1 MSTLLAVDGG
11 QTALRMAVV
20 DGGVVARVTEATGF
34 SHGSGDGMLAIAAA
48 VSDAREALGV
58 TGQVERICL
67 GLTGA
72 PGPDELR
79 GRLGALIASRLDGA
93 TVWLGPDMVT
103 AHAGALGGEPGVVV
117 SAGTGAVVLGVAA
130 DAAAHR
136 GDGLGFLLG
145 DDGSGFAIG
154 QAGVRAALRAREL
167 RGPATALEEAATSF
181 FGGLD
186 DLPHRI
192 HTSGSGV
199 RDLASFAPEV
209 AAVARAG
216 DELARAIWR
225 EAADN
230 LAGTTAAVIRR
241 TFADAAAGSVSVSHS
256 GRLFG
261 VEDLLLEP
269 FRAGL
274 AERSPAARHQ
284 PPRGD
289 SLDGAARLVAGGLG
303 RFAGLMHTTE
313 GRGA

>member
-1 MSTLLAVDGG
+1 VSTLLAVDGG

-20 DGGVVARVTEATGF
+20 EGGSAVRVGEAPGF
-34 SHGSGDGMLAIAAA
+34 SHGSGDNALAIAAA
-48 VSDAREALGV
+48 VAEARETLGEI
-58 TGQVERICL
+58 GAVERVCL

-72 PGPDELR
+72 PGPPEPR
-79 GRLGALIASRLDGA
+79 ARLAELIASRLDAA

-103 AHAGALGGEPGVVV
+103 AHAGALEGGPGVVV

-130 DAAAHR
+130 DATAHR
-136 GDGLGFLLG
+136 ADGLGFLLG

-167 RGPATALEEAATSF
+167 RGPATALEDAAMSF

-186 DLPHRI
+186 HLPHRI
-192 HTSGSGV
+192 HSSESAV

-209 AAVARAG
+209 AAVARGG

-225 EAADN
+225 DAANN
-230 LAGTTAAVIRR
+230 LADTTAAVIRR
-241 TFADAAAGSVSVSHS
+241 TFPDAAAGSVPVSHS

-269 FRAGL
+269 FRTAL

-303 RFAGLMHTTE
+303 RFAGLMHVTE